1 MDMKKKLLF
10 VFNPCSGKAQI
21 KNQLLDIV
29 DTMVKADYEVTI
41 YPTQCAGDAKEKVE
55 AYAGN
60 YDLVVCSGGDGT
72 LDEVVTGMMQCK
84 AKVPLGYIPAGSTN
98 DFASSLGIP
107 KDMEK
112 AAEAAVIGKP
122 FPCDVGLF
130 NGDYFVYV
138 AAFGL
143 FTEVSY
149 KTSQEWKNV
158 LGHAAYILEG
168 AKCLHDIP
176 SFMMQVEYN
185 NMRIQDEFI
194 YGMITNSTSVGGFKG
209 MTGKDVLLEIEIQ
222 GALQVKEK
230 RPDTLLVFITPPTA
244 EELERRLRGRGTE
257 TEEVIKGRMERAKE
271 EAQGMDQ
278 YDYVLINDDLET
290 CVKQMHET
298 IQSQHFMSSNQKD
311 FIEQM
316 KKSLEK

>member
-1 MDMKKKLLF
+1 M
-10 VFNPCSGKAQI
+10 
-21 KNQLLDIV
+21 
-29 DTMVKADYEVTI
+29 
-41 YPTQCAGDAKEKVE
+41 E

-143 FTEVSY
+143 L
-149 KTSQEWKNV
+149 Q
-158 LGHAAYILEG
+158 
-168 AKCLHDIP
+168 KCLIRRARNGKCTRTCRLYFGRRKMP
-176 SFMMQVEYN
+176 S
-185 NMRIQDEFI
+185 
-194 YGMITNSTSVGGFKG
+194 
-209 MTGKDVLLEIEIQ
+209 
-222 GALQVKEK
+222 
-230 RPDTLLVFITPPTA
+230 
-244 EELERRLRGRGTE
+244 
-257 TEEVIKGRMERAKE
+257 
-271 EAQGMDQ
+271 
-278 YDYVLINDDLET
+278 
-290 CVKQMHET
+290 
-298 IQSQHFMSSNQKD
+298 
-311 FIEQM
+311 
-316 KKSLEK
+316 